1 MRKNPAGNGATRRRA
16 LALILA
22 GAATFGWALQA
33 VAEDA
38 GFTKITSAELA
49 EMLAHKDFFFV
60 NVHIPYEGEIVG
72 TDAFIPFDQIA
83 AYLDELPKDKAAPIV
98 LYCRSGRM
106 SDIAAKQLVSLGY
119 TKVYD
124 HLGGMIDWKNTGHEV
139 IEK

>member
-1 MRKNPAGNGATRRRA
+1 MWNIPVGTGATRRKA
-16 LALILA
+16 LALILS
-22 GAATFGWALQA
+22 GAAACGAARRA

-60 NVHIPYEGEIVG
+60 NVHIPYEGEIAG
-72 TDAFIPFDQIA
+72 TDAFIPFDQISA
-83 AYLDELPKDKAAPIV
+83 HLDELPKDKAAPIV

-106 SDIAAKQLVSLGY
+106 SDIAAKELVSLGY
-119 TKVYD
+119 TRVYD